1 MIYQSQELKQD
12 IISMLKT
19 KSVYIP
25 NTAGTKHTTRCP
37 YCGDS
42 HNESHG
48 HFTILIDVESDTP
61 MLYKCLKCDIKG
73 LLTDSVLEELG
84 FYVSSDMHSLLK
96 SFNKKISKIYKLINM
111 EFESYSVPLYL
122 KTYAN
127 QSKLDYINNRLDTD
141 INMEEAK
148 DLKLVL
154 NLFDFMKFNN
164 IESLQ
169 GMAFKQLKTLN
180 ESYVGFLSNN
190 NNCITFRNI
199 TDNDR
204 LMRYFKVILNP
215 KNINQNTFYS
225 IPNSIDLMYTH
236 DINIRIAEG
245 TFDIL
250 SVFKNLVKNKNNEYY
265 FASCGFGSNVIIRY
279 LIHNGINTGLNL
291 HIYSDND
298 KTDDDHRKY
307 LFKNSS
313 VSYWLDHI
321 DIHRNQ
327 FNNEKDYGIPT
338 NRIIDSRYR
347 IK

>member
-1 MIYQSQELKQD
+1 
-12 IISMLKT
+12 
-19 KSVYIP
+19 
-25 NTAGTKHTTRCP
+25 
-37 YCGDS
+37 
-42 HNESHG
+42 
-48 HFTILIDVESDTP
+48 
-61 MLYKCLKCDIKG
+61 
-73 LLTDSVLEELG
+73 
-84 FYVSSDMHSLLK
+84 
-96 SFNKKISKIYKLINM
+96 
-111 EFESYSVPLYL
+111 
-122 KTYAN
+122 
-127 QSKLDYINNRLDTD
+127 
-141 INMEEAK
+141 
-148 DLKLVL
+148 
-154 NLFDFMKFNN
+154 
-164 IESLQ
+164 
-169 GMAFKQLKTLN
+169 MAFKQLKTLN